1 MEKEEKILMSNQH
14 NHHKHV
20 IDSDWGLIFAIG
32 INTLLTFVQVI
43 GGIIS
48 GSLSLIADALHN
60 LSDAAS
66 LGIAFFAR
74 TLGRK
79 PADEFKT
86 FGYQR
91 AEVVAALINLTLLIT
106 VSLYLIYEAL
116 WRIVEPQ
123 TITGLIMVLIA
134 GIALII
140 DMITA
145 FITFKMSKDSI
156 NMKAAFL
163 HNLSDALASVGVI
176 IAGSLIFLYEWYWVD
191 TLVTFL
197 IAGFILWQALVLLPK
212 TIHLLMEGSPE
223 GLSSEDIQHSAEE
236 INGVKEVHH
245 IHVWSLDEHRIAMEA
260 HVVVTTNKLK
270 EVEVI
275 KVELKQLLKK
285 QFNITHSTLEF
296 EHYIDSNCDE

>member
-1 MEKEEKILMSNQH
+1 MSEHHQH
-14 NHHKHV
+14 HHGPE
-20 IDSDWGLIFAIG
+20 SDRGLLVAVG
-32 INTLLTFVQVI
+32 INVLLTLAQVM

-66 LGIAFFAR
+66 LGIALFAR
-74 TLGRK
+74 TLSRK

-91 AEVVAALINLTLLIT
+91 AEVIAALINLTLLVTI
-106 VSLYLIYEAL
+106 SLYLIYEAI

-123 TITGLIMVLIA
+123 VITGWIIILVA

-145 FITFKMSKDSI
+145 LITFRMSKDSI

-163 HNLSDALASVGVI
+163 HNLSDALASIGVI
-176 IAGSLIFLYEWYWVD
+176 MAGTLILLYEWYWVD
-191 TLVTFL
+191 TLITFL
-197 IAGFILWQALVLLPK
+197 IAGFVLWQGLTLLPK
-212 TIHLLMEGSPE
+212 TIHLLMEGTPE
-223 GLSSEDIQHSAEE
+223 ELSSEDIKLSAEK
-236 INGVKEVHH
+236 INQVEDVHH
-245 IHVWSLDEHRIAMEA
+245 IHIWHLDEHRIALEA
-260 HVVVTTNKLK
+260 HVVVTADELK

-275 KVELKQLLKK
+275 KDKLKLLLKDE
-285 QFNITHSTLEF
+285 FNITHSTLEF
-296 EHYIDSNCDE
+296 ESHIDANCDEND

>member
-1 MEKEEKILMSNQH
+1 MSEHHQH
-14 NHHKHV
+14 HHGPE
-20 IDSDWGLIFAIG
+20 SDRGLLVAVG
-32 INTLLTFVQVI
+32 INVLLTLAQVM

-66 LGIAFFAR
+66 LGIALFAR
-74 TLGRK
+74 TLSRK

-91 AEVVAALINLTLLIT
+91 AEVIAALINLTLLVTI
-106 VSLYLIYEAL
+106 SLYLIYEAI

-123 TITGLIMVLIA
+123 VITGWIIILVA

-145 FITFKMSKDSI
+145 LITFRMSKDSI

-163 HNLSDALASVGVI
+163 HNLSDALASIGVI
-176 IAGSLIFLYEWYWVD
+176 MAGTLILLYEWYWVD
-191 TLVTFL
+191 TLITFL
-197 IAGFILWQALVLLPK
+197 IAGFVLWQGLTLLPK
-212 TIHLLMEGSPE
+212 TIHLLMEGTPE
-223 GLSSEDIQHSAEE
+223 ELSSEDIKLSAEK
-236 INGVKEVHH
+236 INQVEDVHH
-245 IHVWSLDEHRIAMEA
+245 IHIWHLDEHRIALEA
-260 HVVVTTNKLK
+260 HVVVTADELK

-275 KVELKQLLKK
+275 KDKLKLLLKDE
-285 QFNITHSTLEF
+285 FNITHSTLEF
-296 EHYIDSNCDE
+296 ESHIDANCDESD